1 MKKKSIIHIAFL
13 VEALLLVILGFI
25 ARTSTI
31 DIHLHDTY
39 IVIYSRLICFALAS
53 VMFVY
58 ALIYFFTQRSLLIS
72 IFSWLHFWGT
82 TASMC
87 LIFFYLPTE
96 TDIPVVRRYIDMSLW
111 QKFNWPV
118 TLGIKVFL
126 IANAFL
132 VVNLIGGLVKR
143 IKRRH
148 DTATVR

>member
-1 MKKKSIIHIAFL
+1 
-13 VEALLLVILGFI
+13 
-25 ARTSTI
+25 
-31 DIHLHDTY
+31 
-39 IVIYSRLICFALAS
+39 
-53 VMFVY
+53 
-58 ALIYFFTQRSLLIS
+58 
-72 IFSWLHFWGT
+72 
-82 TASMC
+82 
-87 LIFFYLPTE
+87 
-96 TDIPVVRRYIDMSLW
+96 MSLW